1 MLVLELRSSCPPGG
15 VDNHRVDGSGDCDN
29 IAGDPHFGLLLGY
42 PQGTHFGSH
51 FGLILGLILSSFWV
65 SFWVPLGAHF
75 GSAWEL
81 ILGPI
86 LGPPGDRIGADLE
99 GR

>member
-1 MLVLELRSSCPPGG
+1 MLVLELWNRCRRGR

-51 FGLILGLILSSFWV
+51 FGLILGLILGTLGSSFWGRM
-65 SFWVPLGAHF
+65 GAHF
-75 GSAWEL
+75 GTHF
-81 ILGPI
+81 
-86 LGPPGDRIGADLE
+86 GPPWGPDRG
-99 GR
+99 GSGG